1 MESLLWEVFKNT
13 KIRND
18 IHGIPEKSVHDSK
31 QRSLLQ
37 LKKIVELCARNVSR
51 ETDQSSAKL
60 QKKSHLMLG
69 E

>member
-1 MESLLWEVFKNT
+1 MHWTFSW
-13 KIRND
+13 
-18 IHGIPEKSVHDSK
+18 GIPEKSVYDSK
-31 QRSLLQ
+31 HRSLQQ
-37 LKKIVELCARNVSR
+37 LKKIVQLCARSVFR